1 MLVKLKQKLQLLLC
15 DMVISN
21 VDKKRSFT
29 RSTFIYPK
37 IYKILE

>member
-21 VDKKRSFT
+21 VDKKDHLLDLLL
-29 RSTFIYPK
+29 FIQKYIK
-37 IYKILE
+37 Y